1 MARMGGKVG
10 LVPAQVSVADL
21 PQWRRLLEEQAG
33 IVDTSQLASFGVSAD
48 VIRANVEGGRWAPVL
63 PRVYSTATGP
73 LTRNA
78 RIHAA
83 LRYAGPTVLLSHRTA
98 AEEWGLLAI
107 SDGPV
112 HVTVPY
118 GCSAV
123 SQPPDVVV
131 HRSRAFAHL
140 AVATAPPRTSRAD
153 TVIDTA
159 AGEPTA
165 RDAMRCL
172 VGLVTSSTVS
182 LLEIERRLVER
193 PPHRYRR
200 ALTSALRR
208 MGDGVDSALED
219 LFVRD
224 VEQAHGLPAAVR
236 QAPFVVDGR
245 LFWEDMVYDHVG
257 VALTVR
263 LDGRHHT
270 LPKVAFRDR
279 RRDNAAE
286 LAGRARLAFGWS
298 DVSKDPCGVTGEVDA
313 VLRRAGWQ
321 GPLRRCPRCS

>member
-1 MARMGGKVG
+1 M
-10 LVPAQVSVADL
+10 VPGAPACLLHGDRAADPSRTDPRSVVL
-21 PQWRRLLEEQAG
+21 RR
-33 IVDTSQLASFGVSAD
+33 
-48 VIRANVEGGRWAPVL
+48 
-63 PRVYSTATGP
+63 
-73 LTRNA
+73 
-78 RIHAA
+78 
-83 LRYAGPTVLLSHRTA
+83 
-98 AEEWGLLAI
+98 
-107 SDGPV
+107 SDGC
-112 HVTVPY
+112 
-118 GCSAV
+118 G
-123 SQPPDVVV
+123 
-131 HRSRAFAHL
+131 RR
-140 AVATAPPRTSRAD
+140 VA
-153 TVIDTA
+153 
-159 AGEPTA
+159 
-165 RDAMRCL
+165 
-172 VGLVTSSTVS
+172 
-182 LLEIERRLVER
+182 
-193 PPHRYRR
+193 
-200 ALTSALRR
+200 
-208 MGDGVDSALED
+208 DGVDSVLED
-219 LFVRD
+219 LFVLD